1 MRFITL
7 IITML
12 PLWMMAQIIPNL
24 PIITPEN
31 HTTQMYQK
39 NMEKSMDSR
48 TPLFHK
54 MRDIEEICI
63 PNLNKNMVQGDTLYI
78 TKDSTITGVWAFNGH
93 IAVIDTGKLI
103 FAGATATINGD
114 LIIWGT
120 DARCDILN
128 STLSLPQ
135 AYFYQR
141 SMITVGDAVL
151 NIENSTL
158 NFNGLPHN
166 CVIGENG
173 TVILKNVDNSGF
185 RTCGLSSTATINI
198 DGINEAGEF
207 VITGNCSVNIKNAEH
222 VLLWHHFP
230 DGAVVSHKFP
240 DGATVD
246 SYDFSNALP
255 GVSGVNYTI
264 DIDTCT
270 DVMWAL
276 MPERNTNITID
287 SSNIRSIGLW
297 FNGHDSIPVNGLVNQ
312 SNYNQTIG
320 ISDRTL
326 TLQTCSVRTWS
337 LYPFDSVYVDVTAS
351 IVGEI
356 GAFGHSEVQTD
367 GIMVDGS
374 GGYFFAS
381 DETVVVGGFTT
392 TGTSVRSEKNGI
404 MLYVYGNV
412 MMGSAEALDS
422 SILIVMQSIL
432 PSDPIYRNMACAWFG
447 KIDGPYT
454 SFLGQD
460 YSVMGSAW
468 IDKDAASPLMD
479 FNHYKLSYQKVG
491 ESTWTDIGTD
501 VYTEKRHDT
510 LGVWH
515 TSTLTEEGTYIVRIE
530 ITDDQTV
537 PFTAEAQVQVN
548 VLPAYLNIDENNQG
562 LVSIYPIPANYIVHF
577 ENLPNNL
584 SDILIFDEV
593 GKLSGRYAN
602 SETISISALPSGV
615 YLCFLDSNMEFL
627 GRIVK
632 K

>member
-1 MRFITL
+1 MRFIAFL
-7 IITML
+7 ITIL
-12 PLWMMAQIIPNL
+12 PLWTMAQIIPDF
-24 PIITPEN
+24 PISPPEN
-31 HTTQMYQK
+31 HTLQIYQN
-39 NMEKSMDSR
+39 NMEKSKDSR
-48 TPLFHK
+48 IPLFHK
-54 MRDIEEICI
+54 AKDIEDLHL
-63 PNLNKNMVQGDTLYI
+63 PVLNKNMVQGDTLYI
-78 TKDSTITGVWAFNGH
+78 MNDSTITGAWDFNGN

-103 FAGATATINGD
+103 FTGATATINGD
-114 LIIWGT
+114 LIVWGS

-128 STLSLPQ
+128 STLAMPQ

-173 TVILKNVDNSGF
+173 TMNLKNVYNSGF

-198 DGINEAGEF
+198 DEINEAGEF
-207 VITGNCSVNIKNAEH
+207 VITGNSSVNIKNADH

-230 DGAVVSHKFP
+230 DGAIVSHKFP

-255 GVSGVNYTI
+255 GVLGVNYTVN
-264 DIDTCT
+264 IDTCT

-287 SSNIRSIGLW
+287 SSYIRSIGLW
-297 FNGHDSIPVNGLVNQ
+297 FNGHDTIPVSGLVNQ

-337 LYPFDSVYVDVTAS
+337 LYPFDSVYIDVTAS

-356 GAFGHSEVQTD
+356 GAFGHSEVQTN

-392 TGTSVRSEKNGI
+392 TGTSVRSEKKGI

-447 KIDGPYT
+447 KIDGPYST
-454 SFLGQD
+454 YLGQD
-460 YSVMGSAW
+460 YPVMGSAW

-479 FNHYKLSYQKVG
+479 FDHYKLSYQKVG
-491 ESTWTDIGTD
+491 VSTWTDIGTE

-510 LGVWH
+510 LGVWQ
-515 TSTLTEEGTYIVRIE
+515 TSALTEEGTYMIRLE
-530 ITDDQTV
+530 LTDDQTV
-537 PFTAEAQVQVN
+537 PFTAEAQVQIN
-548 VLPAYLNIDENNQG
+548 VLPAYLNIDDNNQG
-562 LVSIYPIPANYIVHF
+562 LVRIYPNPANDMVHF
-577 ENLPNNL
+577 ENLPNSV
-584 SDILIFDEV
+584 SDILIFDET
-593 GKLSGRYAN
+593 GKLKGRYSNAKTIN
-602 SETISISALPSGV
+602 ISELSSGI
-615 YLCFLDSNMEFL
+615 YLCFFDSGMEFL